1 MSKFISPFLVFLV
14 LTSLSSARE
23 SISIDRVD
31 FNSLRDNWTQMEVE
45 LSCEG
50 NDSPEAR
57 DSRFVE
63 NVKVKV
69 YLAYKLKG
77 KAASGAPNFDYYT
90 AEVEII
96 IMEQGDDNNLYFYL
110 PGMIVERDL
119 LPVDPDFY
127 YVEIS
132 INGEEQVRQKS
143 GMSSSITNQTI
154 LDSFLSKA
162 NSEGADN
169 DHILMPVYY
178 APAGNLG
185 RISDLPVF
193 LRRDV
198 RQ

>member
-1 MSKFISPFLVFLV
+1 
-14 LTSLSSARE
+14 
-23 SISIDRVD
+23 
-31 FNSLRDNWTQMEVE
+31 
-45 LSCEG
+45 
-50 NDSPEAR
+50 
-57 DSRFVE
+57 
-63 NVKVKV
+63 
-69 YLAYKLKG
+69 
-77 KAASGAPNFDYYT
+77 
-90 AEVEII
+90 
-96 IMEQGDDNNLYFYL
+96 
-110 PGMIVERDL
+110 MIVERDQ

-132 INGEEQVRQKS
+132 INDEEQARQKS

-162 NSEGADN
+162 NSEGADH
-169 DHILMPVYY
+169 DHILMHVYY